1 MYLYGASGHAK
12 VIIDI
17 LAANGITVDGLID
30 DNPEVTELCGLPV
43 FHECAGRSPLIV
55 SIGSNRIRKE
65 IAESLGCRFGVAV
78 HPSAVVSGSCEI
90 GEGTVVMQ
98 GAILQ
103 AGVRVGRHCIVNT
116 WVSIFLECVLGDF
129 VHVSPHG
136 TLCGNVRVGEGSWIG
151 AGTTVVPGVRIGAWS
166 VVGAG
171 SVVTRDI
178 PDNVVAYGNPCR
190 VVRLNRRLG
199 K

>member
-12 VIIDI
+12 VIMDI
-17 LAANGITVDGLID
+17 LAANGIKVDGLID
-30 DNPEVTELCGLPV
+30 DNPEVVELCGRPV
-43 FHECAGRSPLIV
+43 SHEWTGQSPLIV
-55 SIGSNRIRKE
+55 SIGSNRIRKA
-65 IAESLGCRFGVAV
+65 IAERLGCRFGVAV

-90 GEGTVVMQ
+90 GVGAVVMQ

-116 WVSIFLECVLGDF
+116 GASIDHECVLGEF

-171 SVVTRDI
+171 SVVTRDV

-190 VVRLNRRLG
+190 VVRLNRW
-199 K
+199 